1 MNAPMIKV
9 TPVRKMLRVNVPQ
22 ARAFAVFTARFDSWW
37 PKSHHIGK
45 AAIKEAIIEP
55 MSGGRWYEKG
65 EDGSECNWGRVLAW
79 EPPSRVIL
87 SWHINSKF
95 EADENLLSEVE
106 VRFVA
111 DGPDATRVE
120 LEHRIEST
128 DAEAMRAAVD
138 SPNGWSAI
146 LQAYAQAASM

>member
-9 TPVRKMLRVNVPQ
+9 APVRKMLRVNVPQ

-79 EPPSRVIL
+79 DPPSRVIL
-87 SWHINSKF
+87 SWNINSKF

-106 VRFVA
+106 VRFIA
-111 DGPDATRVE
+111 DGPDAT
-120 LEHRIEST
+120 
-128 DAEAMRAAVD
+128 
-138 SPNGWSAI
+138 
-146 LQAYAQAASM
+146 